1 MITVIF
7 PYRDR
12 DLIRIKKSLDSL
24 QNQTNQNFTI
34 LFVDYGSKL
43 EYSHQVRC
51 LVDSYGFAE
60 YFYSYHTKQP
70 WSRSKA
76 INVGLKLTKTPFV
89 FIADI
94 DIIFRND
101 FIDILVKLQ
110 HPKKAYYFKVG
121 FLTKAETAIDKDFLD
136 YQISISSKDGAQG
149 LSLFPMQAINE
160 IQAFDEF
167 LHFWGAEDND
177 IHSRLLRAGLESA
190 FYDKDILL
198 LHQWHES
205 YRKSERNTLT
215 KDLQLKGVARLNQQH
230 LINNRNNGVIK
241 LNSENWGMPI
251 SEQEYY
257 ELESHESSI
266 ILTNKIEVVNH
277 FLFVELPRY
286 EKRILSIQFV
296 EDSFQNTL
304 KYKVKKIV
312 GKTVPKY
319 YSLKE
324 INDMLLLH
332 IISFYHVFPYSYEIS
347 SDLKSINFKIKK
359 IKDL

>member
-1 MITVIF
+1 MITIIF

-24 QNQTNQNFTI
+24 KNQTNQNFKV
-34 LFVDYGSKL
+34 LFVDYGSKIQF
-43 EYSHQVRC
+43 SNQVRS
-51 LVDSYGFAE
+51 LVDSYSFTE
-60 YFYSYHTKQP
+60 YFYSYNSKQP

-76 INVGLKLTKTPFV
+76 INVGLKLIQTPFV

-94 DIIFRND
+94 DLIFRND
-101 FIDILVKLQ
+101 FIDILFKLKN
-110 HPKKAYYFKVG
+110 PKKAYYFKVG
-121 FLTKAETAIDKDFLD
+121 FLSEEETDLTKDFLD
-136 YQISISSKDGAQG
+136 YQISFSSGVGAQG
-149 LSLFPMQAINE
+149 LSMFPMKEINDV
-160 IQAFDEF
+160 QAFDEF

-177 IHSRLLRAGLESA
+177 IHCRLIRAGIESV
-190 FYDKDILL
+190 FYDKEIML

-215 KDLQLKGVARLNQQH
+215 KELQLKGVVKLNQQH
-230 LINNRNNGVIK
+230 LIDSRNNEVIK
-241 LNSENWGMPI
+241 VNSENWGMPI
-251 SEQEYY
+251 SEKDYY
-257 ELESHESSI
+257 ELENYDSSI
-266 ILTNKIEVVNH
+266 ILTNKMEVVNH

-296 EDSFQNTL
+296 EDPFQSTL

-324 INDMLLLH
+324 INDKLLLH

-347 SDLKSINFKIKK
+347 GDLKSINFRIKK
-359 IKDL
+359 